1 MLILTRK
8 VGEGILIG
16 DEIHIMILEIKGGQ
30 VRVGIDAPS
39 ETQIYRDEIY
49 AELVAE
55 NKRVV
60 NPDRKNLK
68 KALDR
73 IAKLKK
79 GAKETE

>member
-16 DEIHIMILEIKGGQ
+16 DEIHIMVLEVKGGQ
-30 VRVGIDAPS
+30 VRIGIDAPS

-49 AELVAE
+49 ANLVTE
-55 NKRVV
+55 NKRTVH
-60 NPDRKNLK
+60 PDRKNLK

-73 IAKLKK
+73 ISKLKK
-79 GAKETE
+79 GKGESS